1 MRLLYNVNIHLF
13 TQYTKINE
21 MTDYFLLIA
30 SWLNHLWVGEGD
42 PGAPIIIRRM
52 DYEFRKYD
60 LPINNNSFPVS
71 AYLCSVQTL

>member
-30 SWLNHLWVGEGD
+30 SWLNHLWVEEGRSR
-42 PGAPIIIRRM
+42 GA
-52 DYEFRKYD
+52 Y
-60 LPINNNSFPVS
+60 NNPENG
-71 AYLCSVQTL
+71 L